1 MTGNHPAKP
10 AGRRGLPRWVRAAL
24 LAASGAVALALAA
37 RAWLLRDPVPYF
49 EARRT
54 RVANVAEGPVNRAGD
69 ALDQDVTVTGANGLR
84 VEMRIRRRADTRPGT
99 RQPLFVLLGGAT
111 NGKESASLVGDPQ
124 GLLVASLSYPVYG
137 NDRATGLAVIPEV
150 PAFRRAIWDTPPTV
164 MLALDYLLARPDVDT
179 TRVELVGASFGAPFA
194 AVVGALDHR
203 VTRVWLVQGGANP
216 RALID
221 VGLREEIRFAPA
233 RAFVASLANVLASG
247 PRFDPARWVG
257 RISPRPVVMI
267 NTEQDERIPRASAE
281 QLHAAARDP
290 KQVVW
295 LPGLHMQPNRPD
307 VLRALVDAVFQ
318 RLR

>member
-1 MTGNHPAKP
+1 MVKIVLGL
-10 AGRRGLPRWVRAAL
+10 AGAGLLAL
-24 LAASGAVALALAA
+24 LVAG
-37 RAWLLRDPVPYF
+37 AWLLRSPVPYF
-49 EARRT
+49 ESRRT
-54 RVANVAEGPVNRAGD
+54 TVASVADGPLARSGD
-69 ALDQDVTVTGANGLR
+69 AVDQDVTVTGANGLR
-84 VEMRIRRRADTRPGT
+84 VELRTRRRAAFPPGT
-99 RQPLFVLLGGAT
+99 RSPLVVLVGGQI
-111 NGKESASLVGDPQ
+111 NGKEGASLITDPRDA
-124 GLLVASLSYPVYG
+124 LIAALSYPGYG
-137 NDRATGLAVIPEV
+137 NERATGLAVIPEV

-267 NTEQDERIPRASAE
+267 NTEQDERIPRANAE

-295 LPGLHMQPNRPD
+295 LPGLHMQPNRPE
-307 VLRALVDAVFQ
+307 VLRELVDAVFQ